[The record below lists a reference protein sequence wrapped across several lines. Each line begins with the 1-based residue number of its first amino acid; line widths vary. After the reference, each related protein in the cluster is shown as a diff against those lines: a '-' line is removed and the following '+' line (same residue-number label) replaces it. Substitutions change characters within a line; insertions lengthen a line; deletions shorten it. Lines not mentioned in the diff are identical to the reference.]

1 MPDNNIYSDISK
13 RTGGDIYIGVVGP
26 VRTGKSTIIKKFM
39 DTIVLPN
46 ITNEYDRERAK
57 DVTPQSAGGK
67 TVMTTEP
74 KFIPDES
81 VAVKLDDAAD
91 VRIKLIDCVGYIVP
105 EALGQ
110 IENGEQRLVNTPWQK
125 EPMPFAQAAEFG
137 TKKVITDHSTIGL
150 LVTCDGT
157 VCDLPREQY
166 IDAEEKVA
174 AELKKINKPFAIV
187 LNSAQPNTEK
197 AVELAMELEEK
208 YSAPVALVNALQ
220 LNADDIKNILGLIL
234 GEFPVAEMRIKLP
247 DWTSALPRDNKIIKS
262 ISEDL
267 LSSCEKIR
275 KTGEVKQAMTLL
287 SENPNIKETKLTR
300 LDLGSGRAYA
310 EIILDP
316 TLYYRTMSELT
327 GVQIENEGALISLLK
342 ELSETK
348 KKYDKIASALEAVE
362 QKGYG
367 IVMPGKDSLTLEEPK
382 IIKQPGGYG
391 VRLKASAPSIHMIK
405 ADIETEISPVVGTE
419 AQSEELV
426 KYLLDSFESN
436 PSKIWETNMFGR
448 TLYDLVTDG
457 LQSKLRNMPEES
469 RARLSETLGRI
480 VNEGSGGLI
489 CILL

>member
-1 MPDNNIYSDISK
+1 MADNSIYSDISK
-13 RTGGDIYIGVVGP
+13 RTDGDIYIGVVGP
-26 VRTGKSTIIKKFM
+26 VRTGKSTVIKKFM
-39 DTIVLPN
+39 DNLVLPN

-74 KFIPDES
+74 KFIPDEAVS
-81 VAVKLDDAAD
+81 VKLDDVSD
-91 VRIKLIDCVGYIVP
+91 VKIKLIDCVGYIVP

-110 IENGEQRLVNTPWQK
+110 IENGEQRLVQTPWQK
-125 EPMPFAQAAEFG
+125 EPMPFSEAAEFG

-150 LVTCDGT
+150 LVTCDGSI
-157 VCDLPREQY
+157 CDLPREQY
-166 IDAEEKVA
+166 IDAEERVA
-174 AELKKINKPFAIV
+174 AELKKIDKPFAII
-187 LNSAQPNTEK
+187 LNSSDPNSEG
-197 AVELAMELEEK
+197 AINLANELEEK
-208 YSAPVALVNALQ
+208 YAAPVALVNALQ
-220 LNADDIKNILGLIL
+220 LNGEDIKNILGLIL
-234 GEFPVAEMRIKLP
+234 GEFPIAELRIKLP
-247 DWTSALPRDNKIIKS
+247 DWTSALGSDHRIIKS
-262 ISEDL
+262 IRDDL
-267 LSSCEKIR
+267 LVACEKI
-275 KTGEVKQAMTLL
+275 KKSGDTKKALSLL
-287 SENPNIKETKLTR
+287 AENPNIKETKLTQ
-300 LDLGSGRAYA
+300 LDLGCGKAKA

-327 GVQIENEGALISLLK
+327 GVQIDSESSLISLIK
-342 ELSETK
+342 ELSATK
-348 KKYDKIASALEAVE
+348 KKYDKISAALEQVE

-382 IIKQPGGYG
+382 IVKQPGGYG

-405 ADIETEISPVVGTE
+405 ADIETEINPVVGTE

-426 KYLLDSFESN
+426 KYLLDSFDSE

-448 TLYDLVTDG
+448 TLYDLITDG
-457 LQSKLRNMPEES
+457 LQNKLRNMPEES